1 MNLLDFWGK
10 LDGPSRQAIY
20 RTAMWITLIVGAVY
34 TIGKSDLMQ
43 DNAPLAVKMDMPDKI
58 LIPKSNTSVTLP
70 ISLQLKNNTQETAL
84 LEVSSPCN
92 IIRWYITSIEGEFV
106 QAPGQE
112 MCSQVVM
119 RANLPAGN
127 ISEDELIISLDAQ
140 RYIPG
145 QRYRLMLRYWGQD
158 GSHEFE
164 IEAE

>member
-1 MNLLDFWGK
+1 MNIPELWGK

-20 RTAMWITLIVGAVY
+20 RTALWITLIVGTVY
-34 TIGKSDLMQ
+34 TLGQSDLMQ
-43 DNAPLAVKMDMPDKI
+43 DLTPLAVKMDMPDKI
-58 LIPKSNTSVTLP
+58 LIPKSNTNVNLP
-70 ISLQLKNNTQETAL
+70 VSLQLKNNTQETAL

-106 QAPGQE
+106 QAPGAE
-112 MCSQVVM
+112 PCSQVVM

-127 ISEDELIISLDAQ
+127 ISQDELIISLDAQ

-158 GSHEFE
+158 SSHEFE
-164 IEAE
+164 IETE